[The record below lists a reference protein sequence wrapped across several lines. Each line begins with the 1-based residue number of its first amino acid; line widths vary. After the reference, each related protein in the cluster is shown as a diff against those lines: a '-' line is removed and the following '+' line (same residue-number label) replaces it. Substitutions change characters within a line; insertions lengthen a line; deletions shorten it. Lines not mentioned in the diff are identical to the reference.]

1 MQEESGEATVQRRA
15 ARRRGGRRRFVA
27 VLGVLS
33 IALSTIAASALPVR
47 ADVIEDPGDGD
58 GGDGGGS
65 DPDPPF
71 TPPANGFDW
80 AMKDR
85 FGVYR
90 DGIIDYHWNQAAPEP
105 LRWGSSNADRE
116 KYDPAHVHASG
127 FEVNFYACPTQ
138 AEDDASQLQPSQTAN
153 TYHWVIAG
161 QPLAPARSCRLTH
174 SFPSQGPYHVRLT
187 IAGPN
192 AAGPFNQL
200 VVVRDHLI
208 VSIGD
213 SYASGEGSPD
223 VNRSGD
229 QPARWVDKRCHRSA
243 HAGPAQAALALE
255 RGDPH
260 SSVTFLSFACSGAT
274 VSRTFNG
281 YSDACPGDQPPNDTY
296 KSDAFDAYKPGDPS
310 RPSGSGILGS
320 YRGVDPPTCPNFTD
334 HVPAQ
339 LQQLAATVGDRRI
352 DALMVSAGGNDL
364 GFGPLAAT
372 CVIAGNC
379 LEHKVTGADGTKV
392 FLPTRFEQDRQ
403 LLEGRYQAL
412 QDALVNL
419 RQPSGAP
426 VRIAEVYLTEYPDP
440 TTDVVDPKTGVAPP
454 CGEMLE
460 DILWLIGAKISGPEV
475 VWARNTVL
483 AALNNH
489 VQAAATQHG
498 WQFVDG
504 VEDAFQGH
512 GYCVGD
518 SDRPNAH
525 RWIRTAAE
533 SAVQQGPDARE
544 KTTGTLH
551 PTARGHQ
558 VYRDRLLAYVA
569 PALAALP
576 VDDRTPPAAP
586 TASLSTPVNTT
597 NQAGAVVSGSGEPGT
612 TAHISVDD
620 ASAAPPVLATATVGW
635 DGFSTTLDLTTLAD
649 GRLTATVHLAD
660 AAGNTSPSVTAT
672 ATKDA
677 SGPITNATVNPTPIN
692 GWNTGDVTVSL
703 SASDAVGLLNL
714 TYSASGATDIAP
726 TTAAANHASLTLS
739 AEGDTVL
746 SYFARDVSGNTEII
760 KTLTVRIDETGPVAA
775 IDMVDGYQT
784 RLTAGAV
791 LTGTAS
797 DNLSGVSAIDVTFRH
812 ANGAVMTRRAACT
825 SCETAAASWSVSTS
839 GLPPGRYTVT
849 ASASDVASNIGTPSP
864 ELRVV
869 VMPAPPLS

>member
-1 MQEESGEATVQRRA
+1 MREKTGGAPNQHRL
-15 ARRRGGRRRFVA
+15 ARRMRGRRRFVA

-33 IALSTIAASALPVR
+33 VALSTIAASELPAP
-47 ADVIEDPGDGD
+47 ADVLEDGG
-58 GGDGGGS
+58 GGDGAGGGGL
-65 DPDPPF
+65 DPPF
-71 TPPANGFDW
+71 RAPANGFEW
-80 AMKDR
+80 AMRDR
-85 FGVYR
+85 FGAYR
-90 DGIIDYHWNQAAPEP
+90 DGIVDYHWNQAAPAP
-105 LRWGSSNADRE
+105 LRWGSSDADRE
-116 KYDPAHVHASG
+116 KYDPAHVHPSG
-127 FEVNFYACPTQ
+127 FEVNLYACPTQ
-138 AEDDASQLQPSQTAN
+138 AEEDASHLQPPQTAN

-161 QPLAPARSCRLTH
+161 QPLAATRSCHLTH
-174 SFPSQGPYHVRLT
+174 VFPNQGPYHVRLT
-187 IAGPN
+187 IAGPTP
-192 AAGPFNQL
+192 AGPFDQL

-213 SYASGEGSPD
+213 SYASGEGNPD

-274 VSRTFNG
+274 ISRTFNG
-281 YSDACPGDQPPNDTY
+281 YSDACPSDRPPNDTY
-296 KSDAFDAYKPGDPS
+296 KSDAFDAYKPGDPA
-310 RPSGSGILGS
+310 RPIGSGILGS
-320 YRGVDPPTCPNFTD
+320 YRGVDPPNCPNFAD
-334 HVPAQ
+334 HVPGQ
-339 LQQLAATVGDRRI
+339 LQQVAATVGDRRI

-379 LEHKVTGADGTKV
+379 LEHKVTGADQTKV
-392 FLPTRFEQDRQ
+392 VLPTRFEQDRE

-412 QDALVNL
+412 QTALANL
-419 RQPSGAP
+419 RAASGAP
-426 VRIAEVYLTEYPDP
+426 MRIAEVYLTEYPDP
-440 TTDVVDPKTGVAPP
+440 TTDVIDPKTGVAPA

-483 AALNNH
+483 AALNGH
-489 VQAAATQHG
+489 VQAAASQHG

-512 GYCVGD
+512 GYCVGN
-518 SDRPNAH
+518 SDQPNSD

-558 VYRDRLLAYVA
+558 VYRDRLLAYSL

-586 TASLSTPVNTT
+586 TAALTNPVNAT
-597 NQAGAVVSGSGEPGT
+597 NQAAALVSGSGEPGT

-620 ASAAPPVLATATVGW
+620 TSATPPVLVTVPVGW
-635 DGFSTTLDLTTLAD
+635 EGFSTTVDVTGLAD
-649 GRLTATVHLAD
+649 GPLTATVHLAD

-677 SGPITNATVNPTPIN
+677 SGPVTNATVNPTPIN
-692 GWNTGDVTVSL
+692 GWNRGDVTVTL
-703 SASDAVGLLNL
+703 SASDAAGIRDV
-714 TYSASGATDIAP
+714 TYSASGATVIAP
-726 TTAAANHASLTLS
+726 TNIAANQASLTLS
-739 AEGDTVL
+739 AEGDTVV
-746 SYFARDVSGNTEII
+746 SYFARDVSGNTETT
-760 KTLTVRIDETGPVAA
+760 KTLTVRIDKTVPVTT
-775 IDMVDGYQT
+775 IDSLGGNPP
-784 RLTAGAV
+784 RLTPGV
-791 LTGTAS
+791 PLTGTAS
-797 DNLSGVSAIDVTFRH
+797 DNLSGVEATDVTVRH
-812 ANGAVMTRRAACT
+812 ASGTSTTLHATCT
-825 SCETAAASWSVSTS
+825 SGCGTVAVTWSVSTS
-839 GLPPGRYTVT
+839 GLRPGSYTVS
-849 ASASDVASNIGTPSP
+849 ASSSDVASNVGPPSP
-864 ELRVV
+864 DMRVV
-869 VMPAPPLS
+869 ATPAPPQS